1 MELIRFENP
10 SHRRFESLL
19 AAEGRPAD
27 TVGENAEGIVKPI
40 KPKDLR
46 LEDIF
51 YECLALLGV
60 LAMTAVL
67 AIAMRVG
74 EGKW

>member
-1 MELIRFENP
+1 
-10 SHRRFESLL
+10 
-19 AAEGRPAD
+19 
-27 TVGENAEGIVKPI
+27 VKPV
-40 KPKDLR
+40 KLKGLV
-46 LEDIF
+46 LEQVF

>member
-1 MELIRFENP
+1 MNRTGGLRVCLQP
-10 SHRRFESLL
+10 
-19 AAEGRPAD
+19 EGRPAD
-27 TVGENAEGIVKPI
+27 TVSENAEGIVKPV

-46 LEDIF
+46 LEDVF

-60 LAMTAVL
+60 LAMTGVL
-67 AIAMRVG
+67 AVAMRVG

>member
-1 MELIRFENP
+1 
-10 SHRRFESLL
+10 
-19 AAEGRPAD
+19 
-27 TVGENAEGIVKPI
+27 VKPV

-46 LEDIF
+46 LEEIF

-60 LAMTAVL
+60 LAMTGVL
-67 AIAMRVG
+67 AVAMRVG